1 MDEQNLN
8 TRIYSIIREK
18 EVRRFVKFCLVGA
31 SGFLVNMFFL
41 WFFTEILKI
50 YYLFSSLMAIELS
63 IVSNYVL
70 NDLWTW
76 HDRGKE
82 GKSEYFKRML
92 QYHLSASAGL
102 LTNIAILWL
111 LTELL
116 HIYYLFSNAFGI
128 LAGTFLNFF
137 FNDRWTFRY
146 KKNIGV

>member
-1 MDEQNLN
+1 
-8 TRIYSIIREK
+8 
-18 EVRRFVKFCLVGA
+18 
-31 SGFLVNMFFL
+31 
-41 WFFTEILKI
+41 
-50 YYLFSSLMAIELS
+50 MAIELS

>member
-1 MDEQNLN
+1 LDEQNLN

>member
-1 MDEQNLN
+1 LGLKV
-8 TRIYSIIREK
+8 YSIIQEK

-41 WFFTEILKI
+41 WFFTETFKV
-50 YYLFSSLMAIELS
+50 YYLFSSLIAIELS
-63 IVSNYVL
+63 IISNYVL

-82 GKSEYFKRML
+82 GRVEYLKRMV
-92 QYHLSASAGL
+92 QYHISASAGL
-102 LTNIAILWL
+102 LTNIAILWF
-111 LTELL
+111 LTEML
-116 HIYYLFSNAFGI
+116 HVHYLFSNVFGI

-146 KKNIGV
+146 RKNIGV